1 MWILMASYVLSEMIA
16 FPPILGPGSLYLTY
30 ITGNLQNQKIPC
42 ALSAMSIAGIEAGS
56 EKANAVSVVAV
67 AVSSITTTVIIALGI
82 VLMQP
87 LTPVLNSA
95 VLAPAFSNVVPAIFG
110 ALAGLWLLKEFKVS
124 VVSVVLCLL
133 GILVLKIDLQWVLLG
148 GIALTIIIA
157 RFMYKTGI
165 IKHRNAPPGWLNR
178 PGAWHTETA
187 PLQAI
192 KNPSRKGR
200 FFDGKSRNRV
210 SDPGNS
216 GGCGRDLARGCQRK
230 QRDDG

>member
-1 MWILMASYVLSEMIA
+1 MTDNGYHRWIHRFGISSSLLLLVAMTAFPVAISFVYGIWPDFKIIWPGVLTMWILMASYVLSEMIA

-165 IKHRNAPPGWLNR
+165 IKQ
-178 PGAWHTETA
+178 E
-187 PLQAI
+187 
-192 KNPSRKGR
+192 
-200 FFDGKSRNRV
+200 
-210 SDPGNS
+210 
-216 GGCGRDLARGCQRK
+216 
-230 QRDDG
+230 

>member
-1 MWILMASYVLSEMIA
+1 MASYVLSEMIA

-67 AVSSITTTVIIALGI
+67 AVSSIPTTVIIALGI

-87 LTPVLNSA
+87 LTPLLNSS

-124 VVSVVLCLL
+124 VVSVVLCLF

-165 IKHRNAPPGWLNR
+165 IKN
-178 PGAWHTETA
+178 E
-187 PLQAI
+187 
-192 KNPSRKGR
+192 
-200 FFDGKSRNRV
+200 
-210 SDPGNS
+210 
-216 GGCGRDLARGCQRK
+216 
-230 QRDDG
+230 

>member
-1 MWILMASYVLSEMIA
+1 M
-16 FPPILGPGSLYLTY
+16 TY

-110 ALAGLWLLKEFKVS
+110 AFSWTVAFKRIQGFS
-124 VVSVVLCLL
+124 CFSCSLF
-133 GILVLKIDLQWVLLG
+133 I
-148 GIALTIIIA
+148 
-157 RFMYKTGI
+157 
-165 IKHRNAPPGWLNR
+165 RN
-178 PGAWHTETA
+178 TS
-187 PLQAI
+187 I
-192 KNPSRKGR
+192 KN
-200 FFDGKSRNRV
+200 
-210 SDPGNS
+210 
-216 GGCGRDLARGCQRK
+216 
-230 QRDDG
+230 